1 MVLINFIKIF
11 NFKFLEVYKVCICL
25 VMLESYM
32 FDFNLFIWYEEL

>member
-11 NFKFLEVYKVCICL
+11 NFKLLEVYKVRICL